1 MIPDDGG
8 ITFQTRFQNIGKDK
22 LLNLTIEVVGFLQ
35 KYEKKHYMNRR
46 KMIRNMA
53 GAAIVTAATP
63 VGSVFGEAGS
73 GDTPL
78 KGNIHHSV
86 SRWCY
91 DDIPFDEFA
100 KACKEMGIE
109 SIELLGKDDWPAVK
123 KAGLKC
129 AVGYGTDWGIPK
141 GFNRVANHEKLIQ
154 DYLTMIPKAAEAG
167 VPNLIC
173 FSGNREGQN
182 DNEGMINCAKGLR
195 QLMPAAEK
203 HGVTIIMELLN
214 SYGHADYQ
222 CDHTTWGAG
231 LCEMVGS
238 ERFKLLYD
246 IFHMQI
252 MEGNIIETISNYSKY
267 IGHIHT
273 GGVPGRN
280 ELDETQELYYPAIM
294 KALLKTGYKG
304 YVGQEFVPAR
314 KDKLASLKQCIHICD
329 V

>member
-1 MIPDDGG
+1 
-8 ITFQTRFQNIGKDK
+8 
-22 LLNLTIEVVGFLQ
+22 
-35 KYEKKHYMNRR
+35 MNRR
-46 KMIRNMA
+46 KMIQNMA
-53 GAAIVTAATP
+53 GAAVVTASGP
-63 VGSVFGEAGS
+63 VGSVLQGAVN
-73 GDTPL
+73 DDAPL

-86 SRWCY
+86 SQWCY
-91 DDIPFDEFA
+91 GDIPLDDFA

-109 SIELLGKDDWPAVK
+109 SIELLGEKDWPAVK

-129 AVGYGTDWGIPK
+129 AVGYATDWGIPK
-141 GFNRVANHEKLIQ
+141 GFNRVANHEKLIA
-154 DYLTMIPKAAEAG
+154 DFETMIPKAAEAG

-182 DNEGMINCAKGLR
+182 DDEGMINCAIGIRK
-195 QLMPAAEK
+195 LMPVAEK
-203 HGVTIIMELLN
+203 YGVTIIMELLN

-222 CDHTTWGAG
+222 CDKTTWGAA

-246 IFHMQI
+246 IYHMQI
-252 MEGNIIETISNYSKY
+252 MEGNIIETITKYSKY
-267 IGHIHT
+267 LGHIHT

-294 KALLKTGYKG
+294 KALVKTGYKG
-304 YVGQEFVPAR
+304 FVGQEFVPAQ
-314 KDKLASLKQCIHICD
+314 KDKLASLKKCIRICD

>member
-1 MIPDDGG
+1 
-8 ITFQTRFQNIGKDK
+8 
-22 LLNLTIEVVGFLQ
+22 
-35 KYEKKHYMNRR
+35 MNRR
-46 KMIRNMA
+46 KMIQNMA
-53 GAAIVTAATP
+53 GAAVITAASP
-63 VGSVFGEAGS
+63 VNSILAGEGE
-73 GDTPL
+73 TPL

-109 SIELLGKDDWPAVK
+109 SIELLGEKEWPSVK

-129 AVGYGTDWGIPK
+129 AVGYATDLGIPK
-141 GFNRVANHEKLIQ
+141 GFNRIANHDKLIT
-154 DYLTMIPKAAEAG
+154 DFDTMIPKAAEAG
-167 VPNLIC
+167 VTNLIC

-182 DNEGMINCAKGLR
+182 DNEGMVNCARGIRKI
-195 QLMPAAEK
+195 MPTAEK
-203 HGVTIIMELLN
+203 YGVTIIIELLN

-222 CDHTTWGAG
+222 CDKTTWGVA

-238 ERFKLLYD
+238 AKFKLLYD
-246 IFHMQI
+246 IYHMQI
-252 MEGNIIETISNYSKY
+252 MEGNIIETITKQSKY

-294 KALLKTGYKG
+294 QALLKTGYNG
-304 YVGQEFVPAR
+304 YVGHEFVPAQR
-314 KDKLASLKQCIHICD
+314 DKLASLRKCVRICD